1 MQIFV
6 KTLNGQSLSADV
18 NFKDTIGSLK
28 VTLED
33 KTGIKPAEQRLIYGG
48 RQLEDERTFEDYNIQ
63 KMSNLFLVIRMLGG
77 LGMQIFVK
85 DLAGKT
91 LPFDVDHMETIGSF
105 KVKLEDKTGIK
116 PAEQRLLYA
125 GTQLEDEMTF
135 RDYNIQK
142 MSNIFLVTRVI
153 GGKGMQIF
161 VKDLTGKT
169 LPFDVEHTE
178 TIASLKVKLEER
190 TGIKP
195 DEQRLIYGG
204 KQLDEERTFT
214 DYNIQKMSNIFLVT
228 RGLGGAGWQTMP
240 CDDRDLREIP
250 ECKLVEIRRRIG
262 GLSLTLSFFVDSS
275 IVDIQPEPF
284 TSTGSTGFFRRLVP
298 KQQGFTL
305 SFVSSG
311 ILYRVPTAIQPTDS
325 ALGGGVDTPGCQ
337 LRHFRCLF
345 KAILQ
350 QYEQRC
356 KLLSYWS
363 GNGVVD

>member
-125 GTQLEDEMTF
+125 GKQLEDEMTF

-169 LPFDVEHTE
+169 LPFDVEHSE

-240 CDDRDLREIP
+240 CDGDLREIL
-250 ECKLVEIRRRIG
+250 ECE
-262 GLSLTLSFFVDSS
+262 S
-275 IVDIQPEPF
+275 
-284 TSTGSTGFFRRLVP
+284 
-298 KQQGFTL
+298 
-305 SFVSSG
+305 
-311 ILYRVPTAIQPTDS
+311 
-325 ALGGGVDTPGCQ
+325 
-337 LRHFRCLF
+337 
-345 KAILQ
+345 
-350 QYEQRC
+350 
-356 KLLSYWS
+356 
-363 GNGVVD
+363 